1 MKAECLRLLITLKL
15 DPARMQLISGFVD
28 TYLRL
33 DVTEEQAFQT
43 VVDTMGL
50 TQREEVMEIVT
61 SWEQKGAQRALEQV
75 AVNLLREGMAIDAIA
90 RVTGLTL
97 ERVQQLQVQI
107 SQ

>member
-1 MKAECLRLLITLKL
+1 
-15 DPARMQLISGFVD
+15 MQLISGFVD